1 MPEELYGAIYVFL
14 SFIFKK
20 SSPQLLQV
28 FRRKLQLCSVKPDFT
43 SVIETVQRICTDEG
57 HSYITDILLSY
68 KQNYW
73 C

>member
-1 MPEELYGAIYVFL
+1 MEHFMFFCLFFL
-14 SFIFKK
+14 K

-43 SVIETVQRICTDEG
+43 SLIETVQRICADEG

-73 C
+73 YQRNLV